1 MRSIRNSAK
10 GRRRIRQRLPRIAL
24 AARPRGLRAWGL
36 TVALLVG
43 SVAPVAGSLASP
55 AGAATQGGSCNGF
68 SGAKALGAS
77 YTDSAVTVPTC
88 GPQPML
94 GGSLKSLVPYPGG
107 RTIAGYQCVEF
118 SERYLY
124 YKFGVKTLGATNGD
138 QVVDHYAAWYPSLFR
153 AVANGTVGQ
162 APVEGDV
169 LSFSD
174 VNSFNGSS
182 GGHTAVVQSSSVN
195 SSGNGSITIIE
206 ENGGKN
212 AANGSQ
218 VLTVSGW
225 KVQYSAHPYVKWLH
239 FIGKTVSLPAQ
250 PTNPKV
256 KSTTATS
263 AVLTWTDA
271 SNNESSF
278 VSQYRIGSGS
288 WVVGPSVGANAT
300 SMTVTGLKAGTS
312 YTFQVGARN
321 SAGTHWS
328 AYFAGK
334 TAAQPGP
341 SAPPD
346 IPHRTPGHNR
356 QARHRLEAYRF
367 RRHLYYATY
376 AVLVSIPSSYS
387 DGVRYPSPF

>member
-1 MRSIRNSAK
+1 
-10 GRRRIRQRLPRIAL
+10 
-24 AARPRGLRAWGL
+24 
-36 TVALLVG
+36 
-43 SVAPVAGSLASP
+43 
-55 AGAATQGGSCNGF
+55 
-68 SGAKALGAS
+68 
-77 YTDSAVTVPTC
+77 
-88 GPQPML
+88 ML

-225 KVQYSAHPYVKWLH
+225 KVQYA
-239 FIGKTVSLPAQ
+239 
-250 PTNPKV
+250 
-256 KSTTATS
+256 
-263 AVLTWTDA
+263 
-271 SNNESSF
+271 
-278 VSQYRIGSGS
+278 
-288 WVVGPSVGANAT
+288 
-300 SMTVTGLKAGTS
+300 
-312 YTFQVGARN
+312 
-321 SAGTHWS
+321 
-328 AYFAGK
+328 
-334 TAAQPGP
+334 
-341 SAPPD
+341 
-346 IPHRTPGHNR
+346 RTP
-356 QARHRLEAYRF
+356 
-367 RRHLYYATY
+367 T
-376 AVLVSIPSSYS
+376 
-387 DGVRYPSPF
+387 

>member
-1 MRSIRNSAK
+1 
-10 GRRRIRQRLPRIAL
+10 
-24 AARPRGLRAWGL
+24 
-36 TVALLVG
+36 
-43 SVAPVAGSLASP
+43 
-55 AGAATQGGSCNGF
+55 
-68 SGAKALGAS
+68 
-77 YTDSAVTVPTC
+77 
-88 GPQPML
+88 ML

-356 QARHRLEAYRF
+356 QARHRRSLGTQGAGQLVCHRPDTSGELCNLGRLLRDGPVDHRPLRHDDHVGPV
-367 RRHLYYATY
+367 RRRLLLHRRVALHRHQRRGSGPPP
-376 AVLVSIPSSYS
+376 VS
-387 DGVRYPSPF
+387 